1 MDTMDYTAVTV
12 IKKRGKRRKDDME
25 AVVGGKTNDA
35 VHDLKNFVSATMSVP
50 SGTYLVMQKTAGGAF
65 MSVKY
70 KNGDSIK
77 VNNNFMERGYLL
89 AYSPSKNVYGYVDA
103 KYVRF

>member
-1 MDTMDYTAVTV
+1 MDYTAVTV

-50 SGTYLVMQKTAGGAF
+50 KGTYLVMQKTAGGAF